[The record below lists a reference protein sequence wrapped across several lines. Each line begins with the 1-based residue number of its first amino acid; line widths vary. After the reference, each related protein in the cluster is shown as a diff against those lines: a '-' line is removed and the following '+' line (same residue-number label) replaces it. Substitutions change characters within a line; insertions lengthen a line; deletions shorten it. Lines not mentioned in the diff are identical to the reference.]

1 MRDTKLE
8 NNAKAKCYEYYFVG
22 ELAAFED
29 YKLDGT
35 VLSLLHTRVIPEYE
49 GQGMAETLVRGILDE
64 AKAKNLQVLPVC
76 EYVAGF
82 IGKHQDEY
90 LELVP
95 AGKRSEFKL

>member
-8 NNAKAKCYEYYFVG
+8 NNVRAKCYEYYLVG

-29 YKLDGT
+29 YSLDGS

-49 GQGMAETLVRGILDE
+49 GQGVAETLVRGILDE
-64 AKAKNLQVLPVC
+64 AKSKNLQVLPVC

-90 LELVP
+90 LGLVP
-95 AGKRSEFKL
+95 VDKRAQFKL